1 MIPNIK
7 GNIFQVPT
15 LRPEVGSD
23 VRCHVRDDVRFH
35 GRDDGRDGEPSILH
49 FPFNYAGFR
58 RSMVGMLGLLAK
70 MVNRKNGWITQRPY
84 FLLFPHPPM
93 QLVL

>member
-23 VRCHVRDDVRFH
+23 VRCHVRDHVRS
-35 GRDDGRDGEPSILH
+35 DGRDGEPSILH
-49 FPFNYAGFR
+49 FSFIYAGFR
-58 RSMVGMLGLLAK
+58 ISMVGMLGLL
-70 MVNRKNGWITQRPY
+70 Q
-84 FLLFPHPPM
+84 FSFSD
-93 QLVL
+93 